1 MARYTQEEL
10 KHMAKV
16 IMFNPESQKSQE
28 VIHVLAAELNMH
40 PMLVLAQIDQ
50 LTQGER
56 L

>member
-1 MARYTQEEL
+1 MARYPQEEL

-16 IMFNPESQKSQE
+16 IMFNVESDKSQQ

-40 PMLVLAQIDQ
+40 PMMVLAQIDQ
-50 LTQGER
+50 LTEGER